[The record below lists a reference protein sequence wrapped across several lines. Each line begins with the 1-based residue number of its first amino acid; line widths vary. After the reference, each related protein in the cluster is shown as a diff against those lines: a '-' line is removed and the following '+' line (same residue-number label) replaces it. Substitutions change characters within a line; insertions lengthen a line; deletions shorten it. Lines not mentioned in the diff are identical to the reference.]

1 MNSNDRAILKKKMK
15 EIKCEIEKEKRALE
29 REQKAKVK
37 LLKKRK

>member
-1 MNSNDRAILKKKMK
+1 MNSNDRAILKKKIK
-15 EIKCEIEKEKRALE
+15 EIKSEIEKEKRALE